1 MKDKY
6 LPIGSIVSIKES
18 NKLIMIV
25 GYYAIKYQNVVKMY
39 DYMGVNY
46 PEGTLLD
53 GTLAFNHDDITEIV
67 FEGFKNESF
76 NILNNNILGQN
87 DKNTTNYNQK
97 DNFVNIKYDNNGVVA
112 YDEEEILTDSKS
124 VAELVKLL
132 KAKSVKNPF
141 ETADTIDVAPSA
153 VPVIEQG
160 TTTESSDSKAVIDK
174 QNIEDNLNIALE
186 KEEEQKDA
194 AEEMETVKIE
204 IPNYKFTE
212 DGIIFND

>member
-6 LPIGSIVSIKES
+6 LPIGSIVDIHDT
-18 NKLIMIV
+18 NKSVMIV

-39 DYMGVNY
+39 DYMGVSY

-53 GTLAFNHDDITEIV
+53 GTFAFNHEDIIKV
-67 FEGFKNESF
+67 LFEGYRNASFDVLNKNM
-76 NILNNNILGQN
+76 LNQN
-87 DKNTTNYNQK
+87 DQNTNEFNKN
-97 DNFVNIKYDNNGVVA
+97 DNFVNVKYDDNGVVA
-112 YDEEEILTDSKS
+112 YEEYCDSKS
-124 VAELVKLL
+124 VAELVQLL
-132 KAKSVKNPF
+132 KNRSVKNPF

-153 VPVIEQG
+153 VPIIEQG
-160 TTTESSDSKAVIDK
+160 TTKESADSKAAIDK

>member
-6 LPIGSIVSIKES
+6 LPIGSIVDIHDT
-18 NKLIMIV
+18 NKSVMIV

-39 DYMGVNY
+39 DYMGVSY

-53 GTLAFNHDDITEIV
+53 GTFAFNHEDIIKV
-67 FEGFKNESF
+67 LFEGYRNASFDVLNKNM
-76 NILNNNILGQN
+76 LNQN
-87 DKNTTNYNQK
+87 DQNTNEFNKN
-97 DNFVNIKYDNNGVVA
+97 DNFVNVKYDDNGVVA
-112 YDEEEILTDSKS
+112 YEEYCDSKS
-124 VAELVKLL
+124 VAELVQLL
-132 KAKSVKNPF
+132 KNRSVKNPF

-153 VPVIEQG
+153 VPIIEQG
-160 TTTESSDSKAVIDK
+160 TTKESSDSKAAIDK
-174 QNIEDNLNIALE
+174 QNIEDNLNIVLE

>member
-6 LPIGSIVSIKES
+6 LPIGSIVDIHDT
-18 NKLIMIV
+18 NKSVMIV

-39 DYMGVNY
+39 DYMGVSY

-53 GTLAFNHDDITEIV
+53 GTFAFNHEDIIKFL
-67 FEGFKNESF
+67 FEGYRNASFDVLNKNM
-76 NILNNNILGQN
+76 LNQN
-87 DKNTTNYNQK
+87 DQNTNEFNKN
-97 DNFVNIKYDNNGVVA
+97 DNFVNVKYDDNGVVA
-112 YDEEEILTDSKS
+112 YEEYCDSKS
-124 VAELVKLL
+124 VAELVQLL
-132 KAKSVKNPF
+132 KNRSVKNPF

-160 TTTESSDSKAVIDK
+160 TTEESSDSKAAIDK

>member
-6 LPIGSIVSIKES
+6 LPIGSIVDIHDT
-18 NKLIMIV
+18 NKSVMIV

-39 DYMGVNY
+39 DYMGVSY

-53 GTLAFNHDDITEIV
+53 GTFAFNHEDIIKV
-67 FEGFKNESF
+67 LFEGYRNDSFDVLNKNM
-76 NILNNNILGQN
+76 LNQN
-87 DKNTTNYNQK
+87 DQNTNEFNKN
-97 DNFVNIKYDNNGVVA
+97 DNFVNVKYDDNGVVA
-112 YDEEEILTDSKS
+112 YEEYCDSKS
-124 VAELVKLL
+124 VAELVQLL
-132 KAKSVKNPF
+132 KNRSVKNPF

-160 TTTESSDSKAVIDK
+160 TTTESSDSKAAIDK

>member
-6 LPIGSIVSIKES
+6 LPIGSIVDIHDT
-18 NKLIMIV
+18 NKSVMIV

-39 DYMGVNY
+39 DYMGVSY

-53 GTLAFNHDDITEIV
+53 GTFAFNHEDIIKV
-67 FEGFKNESF
+67 LFEGYRNASFDVLNKNM
-76 NILNNNILGQN
+76 LNQN
-87 DKNTTNYNQK
+87 DQNTNEFNKN
-97 DNFVNIKYDNNGVVA
+97 DNFVNVKYDDNGVVA
-112 YDEEEILTDSKS
+112 YEEYCDSKS
-124 VAELVKLL
+124 VAELVQLL
-132 KAKSVKNPF
+132 KNRSVKNPF

-160 TTTESSDSKAVIDK
+160 TTTESSDSKAAIDK

>member
-6 LPIGSIVSIKES
+6 LPIGSIVDIHDT
-18 NKLIMIV
+18 NKSVMIV

-39 DYMGVNY
+39 DYMGVSY

-53 GTLAFNHDDITEIV
+53 GTFAFNHEDIIKV
-67 FEGFKNESF
+67 LFEGYRNASFDVLNKNM
-76 NILNNNILGQN
+76 LNQN
-87 DKNTTNYNQK
+87 DQNTNEFNKN
-97 DNFVNIKYDNNGVVA
+97 DNFVNVKYDDNGVVA
-112 YDEEEILTDSKS
+112 YEEYCDSKS
-124 VAELVKLL
+124 VAELVQLL
-132 KAKSVKNPF
+132 KNRSVKNPF

-160 TTTESSDSKAVIDK
+160 TTEESSDSKAAIDK

>member
-6 LPIGSIVSIKES
+6 LPIGSIVDIHDT
-18 NKLIMIV
+18 NKSVMIV

-39 DYMGVNY
+39 DYMGVSY

-53 GTLAFNHDDITEIV
+53 GTFAFNHEDIIKV
-67 FEGFKNESF
+67 LFEGYRNASFDVLNKNM
-76 NILNNNILGQN
+76 LNQN
-87 DKNTTNYNQK
+87 DQNTNEFNKN
-97 DNFVNIKYDNNGVVA
+97 DNFVNVKYDDNGVVA
-112 YDEEEILTDSKS
+112 YEEYCDSKS
-124 VAELVKLL
+124 VAELVQLL
-132 KAKSVKNPF
+132 KNRSVKNPF
-141 ETADTIDVAPSA
+141 ESADTIDVAPSA

-160 TTTESSDSKAVIDK
+160 TTEESADSKAAIDK

>member
-6 LPIGSIVSIKES
+6 LPIGSIVDIHDT
-18 NKLIMIV
+18 NKSVMIV

-39 DYMGVNY
+39 DYMGVSY

-53 GTLAFNHDDITEIV
+53 GTFAFNHEDIIKV
-67 FEGFKNESF
+67 LFEGYRNASFDVLNKNM
-76 NILNNNILGQN
+76 LNQN
-87 DKNTTNYNQK
+87 DQNTNEFNKN
-97 DNFVNIKYDNNGVVA
+97 DNFVNVKYDDNGVVA
-112 YDEEEILTDSKS
+112 YEEYCDSKS
-124 VAELVKLL
+124 VAELVQLL
-132 KAKSVKNPF
+132 KNRSVKNPF

-153 VPVIEQG
+153 VPIIEQG
-160 TTTESSDSKAVIDK
+160 TTEESSDSKAAIDK

>member
-6 LPIGSIVSIKES
+6 LPIGSIVDIHDT
-18 NKLIMIV
+18 NKSVMIV

-39 DYMGVNY
+39 DYMGVSY

-53 GTLAFNHDDITEIV
+53 GTFAFNHEDIIKV
-67 FEGFKNESF
+67 LFEGYRNASFDVLNKNM
-76 NILNNNILGQN
+76 LNQN
-87 DKNTTNYNQK
+87 DQNTNEFNKN
-97 DNFVNIKYDNNGVVA
+97 DNFVNVKYDDNGVVA
-112 YDEEEILTDSKS
+112 YEEYCDSKS
-124 VAELVKLL
+124 VAELVQLL
-132 KAKSVKNPF
+132 KNRSVKNPF

-160 TTTESSDSKAVIDK
+160 TTEESSDSKAAIDK

-186 KEEEQKDA
+186 KEEEQKYA

>member
-6 LPIGSIVSIKES
+6 LPIGSIVDIHDT
-18 NKLIMIV
+18 NKSVMIV

-39 DYMGVNY
+39 DYMGVSY

-53 GTLAFNHDDITEIV
+53 GTFAFNHEDIIKV
-67 FEGFKNESF
+67 LFEGYRNASFDVLNKNM
-76 NILNNNILGQN
+76 LNQN
-87 DKNTTNYNQK
+87 DQNTNEFNKN
-97 DNFVNIKYDNNGVVA
+97 DNFVNVKYDDNGVVA
-112 YDEEEILTDSKS
+112 YEEYCDSKS
-124 VAELVKLL
+124 VAELVQLL
-132 KAKSVKNPF
+132 KNRSVKNPF
-141 ETADTIDVAPSA
+141 ETADTTDVAPSA

-160 TTTESSDSKAVIDK
+160 TTTESSDSKAAIDK

>member
-1 MKDKY
+1 VKDKY
-6 LPIGSIVSIKES
+6 LPIGSIVDIHDT
-18 NKLIMIV
+18 NKSVMIV

-39 DYMGVNY
+39 DYMGVSY

-53 GTLAFNHDDITEIV
+53 GTFAFNHEDIIKV
-67 FEGFKNESF
+67 LFEGYRNASFDVLNKNM
-76 NILNNNILGQN
+76 LNQN
-87 DKNTTNYNQK
+87 DQNTNEFNKN
-97 DNFVNIKYDNNGVVA
+97 DNFVNVKYDDNGVVA
-112 YDEEEILTDSKS
+112 YEEYCDSKS
-124 VAELVKLL
+124 VAELVQLL
-132 KAKSVKNPF
+132 KNRSVKNPF

-153 VPVIEQG
+153 VPIIEQG
-160 TTTESSDSKAVIDK
+160 TTKESSDSKAAIDK

>member
-6 LPIGSIVSIKES
+6 LPIGSIVEIHDT
-18 NKLIMIV
+18 NKSVMIV

-39 DYMGVNY
+39 DYMGVSY

-53 GTLAFNHDDITEIV
+53 GTFAFNHEDIIKV
-67 FEGFKNESF
+67 LFEGYRNASFDVLNKNM
-76 NILNNNILGQN
+76 LNQN
-87 DKNTTNYNQK
+87 DQNTNEFNKN
-97 DNFVNIKYDNNGVVA
+97 DNFVNVKYDDNGVVA
-112 YDEEEILTDSKS
+112 YEEYCDSKS
-124 VAELVKLL
+124 VAELVQLL
-132 KAKSVKNPF
+132 KNRSVKNPF

-160 TTTESSDSKAVIDK
+160 TTEESADSKAAIDK

>member
-6 LPIGSIVSIKES
+6 LPIGSIVDIHDT
-18 NKLIMIV
+18 NKSVMIV

-39 DYMGVNY
+39 DYMGVSY

-53 GTLAFNHDDITEIV
+53 GTFAFNHEDIIKV
-67 FEGFKNESF
+67 LFEGYRNASFDVLNKNM
-76 NILNNNILGQN
+76 LNQN
-87 DKNTTNYNQK
+87 DQNTNEFNKN
-97 DNFVNIKYDNNGVVA
+97 DNFVNVKYDDNGVVA
-112 YDEEEILTDSKS
+112 YEEYCDSKS
-124 VAELVKLL
+124 VAELVQLL
-132 KAKSVKNPF
+132 KNRSVKNPF

-160 TTTESSDSKAVIDK
+160 TTKESSDSKAAIDK

>member
-6 LPIGSIVSIKES
+6 LPIGSIVDIHDT
-18 NKLIMIV
+18 NKSVMIV

-39 DYMGVNY
+39 DYMGVSY

-53 GTLAFNHDDITEIV
+53 GTFAFNHEDIIKV
-67 FEGFKNESF
+67 LFEGYRNASFDVLNKNM
-76 NILNNNILGQN
+76 LNQN
-87 DKNTTNYNQK
+87 DQNTNEFNKN
-97 DNFVNIKYDNNGVVA
+97 DNFVNVKYDDNGVVA
-112 YDEEEILTDSKS
+112 YEEYCDSKS
-124 VAELVKLL
+124 VAELVQLL
-132 KAKSVKNPF
+132 KNRSVKNPV

-160 TTTESSDSKAVIDK
+160 TTEESSDSKAAIDK

>member
-6 LPIGSIVSIKES
+6 LPIGSIVDIHDT
-18 NKLIMIV
+18 NKSVMIV

-39 DYMGVNY
+39 DYMGVSY

-53 GTLAFNHDDITEIV
+53 GTFAFNHEDIIKV
-67 FEGFKNESF
+67 LFEGYRNASFDVLNKNM
-76 NILNNNILGQN
+76 LNQN
-87 DKNTTNYNQK
+87 DQNTNEFNKN
-97 DNFVNIKYDNNGVVA
+97 DNFVNVKYDDNGVVA
-112 YDEEEILTDSKS
+112 YEEYCDSKS
-124 VAELVKLL
+124 VAELVQLL
-132 KAKSVKNPF
+132 KNRSVKNPF

-153 VPVIEQG
+153 VPIIEQG
-160 TTTESSDSKAVIDK
+160 TTKESSDSKAAIDK

-194 AEEMETVKIE
+194 AEETETVKIE

>member
-6 LPIGSIVSIKES
+6 LPIGSIVDIHDT
-18 NKLIMIV
+18 NKSVMIV

-39 DYMGVNY
+39 DYMGVSY

-53 GTLAFNHDDITEIV
+53 GTFAFNHEDIIKV
-67 FEGFKNESF
+67 LFEGYRNASFDVLNKNM
-76 NILNNNILGQN
+76 LNQN
-87 DKNTTNYNQK
+87 DQNTNEFNKN
-97 DNFVNIKYDNNGVVA
+97 DNFVNVKYDDNGVVA
-112 YDEEEILTDSKS
+112 YEEYCDSKS
-124 VAELVKLL
+124 VAELVQLL
-132 KAKSVKNPF
+132 KNRSVKNPF

-153 VPVIEQG
+153 VPIIEQG
-160 TTTESSDSKAVIDK
+160 TTEESADSKAAIDK

>member
-6 LPIGSIVSIKES
+6 LPIGSIVDIHDT
-18 NKLIMIV
+18 NKSVMIV

-39 DYMGVNY
+39 DYMGVSY

-53 GTLAFNHDDITEIV
+53 GTFAFNHEDIIKV
-67 FEGFKNESF
+67 LFEGYRNASFDVLNKNM
-76 NILNNNILGQN
+76 LNQN
-87 DKNTTNYNQK
+87 DQNTNEFNKN
-97 DNFVNIKYDNNGVVA
+97 DNFVNVKYDDNGVVA
-112 YDEEEILTDSKS
+112 YEEYCDSKS
-124 VAELVKLL
+124 VAELVQLL
-132 KAKSVKNPF
+132 KNRSVKNPF

-153 VPVIEQG
+153 VPIIEQG
-160 TTTESSDSKAVIDK
+160 TTKESSDSKAAIDK

>member
-6 LPIGSIVSIKES
+6 LPIGSIVDIHDT
-18 NKLIMIV
+18 NKSVMIV

-39 DYMGVNY
+39 DYMGVSY

-53 GTLAFNHDDITEIV
+53 GTFAFNHEDIIKV
-67 FEGFKNESF
+67 LFEGYRNASFDVLNKNM
-76 NILNNNILGQN
+76 LNQN
-87 DKNTTNYNQK
+87 DQNTNEFNKN
-97 DNFVNIKYDNNGVVA
+97 DNFVNVKYDDNGVVA
-112 YDEEEILTDSKS
+112 YEEYCDSKS
-124 VAELVKLL
+124 VAELVQLL
-132 KAKSVKNPF
+132 KNRSVKNPF

-160 TTTESSDSKAVIDK
+160 TTEESADSKAAIDK

>member
-6 LPIGSIVSIKES
+6 LPIGSIVDIHDT
-18 NKLIMIV
+18 NKSVMIV
-25 GYYAIKYQNVVKMY
+25 GYYAIRYQNVVKMY
-39 DYMGVNY
+39 DYMGVSY

-53 GTLAFNHDDITEIV
+53 GTFAFNHEDIIKV
-67 FEGFKNESF
+67 LFEGYRNASFDVLNKNM
-76 NILNNNILGQN
+76 LNQN
-87 DKNTTNYNQK
+87 DQNTNEFNKN
-97 DNFVNIKYDNNGVVA
+97 DNFVNVKYDDNGVVA
-112 YDEEEILTDSKS
+112 YEEYCDSKS
-124 VAELVKLL
+124 VAELVQLL
-132 KAKSVKNPF
+132 KNRSVKNPF

-160 TTTESSDSKAVIDK
+160 TTEESADSKAAIDK